1 MRAAPTVCLLLA
13 LAACD
18 APAPEPVPP
27 SAPAPVAPPPAPVA
41 PPPAGPPPATPAPVA
56 STAPPSPSDD
66 PAARRQAALALLSDG
81 RGAAALPLVDTSP
94 GLEHDPQLADKLTPR
109 EYLDRMRMPLVRQ
122 AKSTVEGPLDK
133 DIIRRVVRAHIN
145 EIRRCYNQGL
155 ALEPT
160 LAGRVV
166 VEFTVRGDGSVRDS
180 AVTSSTINDADVD
193 ACIAAAARR
202 WRFPRPERDE
212 PVTVAYP
219 FVFAPG

>member
-1 MRAAPTVCLLLA
+1 MRAAPTACLLLA

-27 SAPAPVAPPPAPVA
+27 TAPVPVAPPAS
-41 PPPAGPPPATPAPVA
+41 PPPASPAPVA

-66 PAARRQAALALLSDG
+66 PATRRQTALALLSDG

-94 GLEHDPQLADKLTPR
+94 GLEYDPRLADKLTPR

-122 AKSTVEGPLDK
+122 AKSTVVGPLDK

-193 ACIAAAARR
+193 ACLAAAPRR

-219 FVFAPG
+219 FVFEPG